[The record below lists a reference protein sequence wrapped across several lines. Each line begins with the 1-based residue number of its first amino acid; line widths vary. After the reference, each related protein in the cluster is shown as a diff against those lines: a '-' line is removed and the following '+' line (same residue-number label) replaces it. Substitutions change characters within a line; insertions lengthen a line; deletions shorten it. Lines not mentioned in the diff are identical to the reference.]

1 MVRIVLLT
9 LTKLLWTLVGAAR
22 SCYTSMLIHTSGF
35 GDSHEVR
42 LAMTTLIQASNV
54 SYAHGGNE
62 VFSEIDFEIL
72 EGDRVALIGENG
84 AGKSTLFR
92 LLTRQITPHT
102 GEVTHRRNLVIGYLE
117 QEPSAPAGATML
129 DVAKGEATE
138 DEDVRIEVRMRE
150 LEGLMGEVDGAD
162 FDRVIE
168 EYADLQEQ
176 FALLDGLQ
184 SGARVEAALTGLGF
198 GPERW
203 AEPYEQ
209 LSGGEKKLVG
219 LARLLSKDADVLLLD
234 EPDNHLDYDAKRWL
248 EEFMRSH
255 RGAVAIISHDRYFLD
270 RAVNKIIELEDGQ
283 VHVYHT
289 AYTGF
294 LQEKR
299 ERLEREAELRALRER
314 EMKQIKRSAE
324 RLTEWAKQNPKFAKR
339 AGNRWRIL
347 EIKRQEL
354 AAKPRPILER
364 RTVGIEFNAQR
375 GSKIV
380 VNLEGVA
387 KTFADYGSERPVFEP
402 FDLLITHGERVG
414 VVGPNGAG
422 KTTLFR
428 LLLGD
433 EVPTVGVIKIGPSC
447 KVGYYS
453 QEQETL
459 DPDKTPVE
467 VVRSLRS
474 YSEPQALGFL
484 AGLLFAYED
493 ATNKVRNLSGGEKAR
508 LQIATLMLQGAN
520 FLLLDEP
527 TNNLDIPSCE
537 ELEAALQDFDG
548 TILTISHDRY
558 FLDKLVDRIVELNDG
573 KVRDYPGGFSYFDSH
588 LGKGRLLTLDSK
600 HSSTR

>member
-1 MVRIVLLT
+1 
-9 LTKLLWTLVGAAR
+9 
-22 SCYTSMLIHTSGF
+22 
-35 GDSHEVR
+35 
-42 LAMTTLIQASNV
+42 MTTLIQAANV

-62 VFSEIDFEIL
+62 VFSNVDFEIL
-72 EGDRVALIGENG
+72 DGDRVALIGENG

-92 LLTRQITPHT
+92 LLARQLQPHE
-102 GEVTHRRNLVIGYLE
+102 GDVTHRRNLVVGYLE
-117 QEPSAPAGATML
+117 QEPSANPEATVL
-129 DVAKGEATE
+129 DVATGDAAE
-138 DEDVRIEVRMRE
+138 DDASRIEARMRE
-150 LEGLMGEVDGAD
+150 LESLMGVADGDD
-162 FDRVIE
+162 FDRVME

-176 FALLDGLQ
+176 FATLDGDAT
-184 SGARVEAALTGLGF
+184 GNRVEDALTGLGF

-203 AEPYEQ
+203 QEPYAQ

-219 LARLLSKDADVLLLD
+219 LARLLSEDADVLLLD
-234 EPDNHLDYDAKRWL
+234 EPDNHLDYDGKRWL
-248 EEFMRSH
+248 EQFMKSH

-270 RAVNKIIELEDGQ
+270 QAVNKIFELEDGSI
-283 VHVYHT
+283 HVYHT

-294 LQEKR
+294 LTEKR

-354 AAKPRPILER
+354 ASKPRPILER
-364 RTVGIEFNAQR
+364 RTVDIEFNARR

-387 KTFADYGSERPVFEP
+387 KRFDDETGEREVLKP
-402 FDLLITHGERVG
+402 FDLLVTHGERVG
-414 VVGPNGAG
+414 LVGPNGAG

-428 LLLGD
+428 MLLGD
-433 EVPTVGVIKIGPSC
+433 EEPTAGVIKIGPSC

-459 DPDKTPVE
+459 DPSKTPVE
-467 VVRSLRS
+467 IVRQLKA

-484 AGLLFAYED
+484 SGLLFEYED
-493 ATNKVRNLSGGEKAR
+493 ANNRVRNLSGGEKAR
-508 LQIATLMLQGAN
+508 LQIAALMLQGAN

-558 FLDKLVDRIVELNDG
+558 FLDKLVERIVELDDG
-573 KVRDYPGGFSYFDSH
+573 RVRDYPGGFSYYDRH
-588 LGKGRLLTLDSK
+588 RGEGRDLSASAAAIEAPPAELPERLRGLQS
-600 HSSTR
+600 

>member
-1 MVRIVLLT
+1 
-9 LTKLLWTLVGAAR
+9 
-22 SCYTSMLIHTSGF
+22 
-35 GDSHEVR
+35 
-42 LAMTTLIQASNV
+42 MTTLIQAANV

-62 VFSEIDFEIL
+62 VFAGVDFQID

-92 LLTRQITPHT
+92 LLARQIAPHE
-102 GEVTHRRNLVIGYLE
+102 GEVTHRRNLVVGYLE
-117 QEPSAPAGATML
+117 QEPSARPGATVL
-129 DVAKGEATE
+129 DVATGEAAE
-138 DEDVRIEVRMRE
+138 DETTRIEKRMRE
-150 LEGLMGEVDGAD
+150 LEDLMGTSDPDE
-162 FDRVIE
+162 FERVME

-176 FALLDGLQ
+176 FSIVHATADENKLED
-184 SGARVEAALTGLGF
+184 ALTGLGI

-203 AEPYEQ
+203 DEPYAQ

-219 LARLLSKDADVLLLD
+219 LARLLSEDADVLLLD
-234 EPDNHLDYDAKRWL
+234 EPDNHLDYDGKRWL
-248 EEFMRSH
+248 EAFMKSH

-270 RAVNKIIELEDGQ
+270 RAVNKIFELEDGLI
-283 VHVYHT
+283 HVYHS

-324 RLTEWAKQNPKFAKR
+324 RLTEWARQNPKFAKR

-354 AAKPRPILER
+354 ASKPRPILER
-364 RTVGIEFNAQR
+364 RTVDIEFNARR

-380 VNLEGVA
+380 VNLEGIA
-387 KTFADYGSERPVFEP
+387 KSFNDGAEQREVFSP

-422 KTTLFR
+422 KTTLFK

-433 EVPTVGVIKIGPSC
+433 EEPTSGTIRIGPSC
-447 KVGYYS
+447 KIGYYS

-459 DPDKTPVE
+459 DPNKTPVE
-467 VVRSLRS
+467 IVRGLRA

-484 AGLLFAYED
+484 AGLLFEYED
-493 ATNKVRNLSGGEKAR
+493 ANNKIRNLSGGEKAR
-508 LQIATLMLQGAN
+508 LQIAALMLQGAN
-520 FLLLDEP
+520 FLMLDEP

-573 KVRDYPGGFSYFDSH
+573 MVRDYPGGFSYFDSH
-588 LGKGRLLTLDSK
+588 QGQGRLLT
-600 HSSTR
+600 TAAV

>member
-1 MVRIVLLT
+1 M
-9 LTKLLWTLVGAAR
+9 
-22 SCYTSMLIHTSGF
+22 S
-35 GDSHEVR
+35 
-42 LAMTTLIQASNV
+42 TLIQASGV

-62 VFSEIDFEIL
+62 IFSGIDFEIL

-92 LLTRQITPHT
+92 LLARQLTPHA
-102 GEVTHRRNLVIGYLE
+102 GEVTHRRNLVVGYLE
-117 QEPSAPAGATML
+117 QEPSAPHGATVL
-129 DVAKGEATE
+129 EVARGEAVE
-138 DEDVRIEVRMRE
+138 DEAARVEARMRE
-150 LEGLMGEVDGAD
+150 LELLMGEVDGD
-162 FDRVIE
+162 EFERVME
-168 EYADLQEQ
+168 EYADLQER
-176 FALLDGLQ
+176 FAVLDG
-184 SGARVEAALTGLGF
+184 GGGNRVEEALTGLGF
-198 GPERW
+198 DPERW
-203 AEPYEQ
+203 EEPYSQ

-219 LARLLSKDADVLLLD
+219 LARLLSRDADILLLD
-234 EPDNHLDYDAKRWL
+234 EPDNHLDYEGKRWL
-248 EEFMRSH
+248 EGFMRAH

-270 RAVNKIIELEDGQ
+270 RAVNKIFELEDGAI
-283 VHVYHT
+283 HVYHT

-294 LQEKR
+294 LQAKR

-324 RLTEWAKQNPKFAKR
+324 RLTEWARQNPKFAKR

-354 AAKPRPILER
+354 AARPKPILER
-364 RTVGIEFNAQR
+364 RTVDIAFNAQR

-380 VNLEGVA
+380 VNLEGVSKA
-387 KTFADYGSERPVFEP
+387 FTDRDGERRVFEP
-402 FDLLITHGERVG
+402 FDLLITQGERVG
-414 VVGPNGAG
+414 VGGPNGAG
-422 KTTLFR
+422 KTTLFK
-428 LLLGD
+428 LLLG
-433 EVPTVGVIKIGPSC
+433 EEEPTAGVIKIGPSI

-467 VVRSLRS
+467 IVRGLRA

-508 LQIATLMLQGAN
+508 LQIAALMLQGAN

-537 ELEAALQDFDG
+537 ELEAALQEFEG

-558 FLDKLVDRIVELNDG
+558 FLDKLVDRIIELNDG
-573 KVRDYPGGFSYFDSH
+573 LVRDYPGGFSYYAAH
-588 LGKGRLLTLDSK
+588 QGEGRLLTSVGV
-600 HSSTR
+600 